1 MPRGARHVL
10 LQACE
15 RHAEAPPPSGCCSRM
30 PTTARTMDCAAAVL
44 FALGSWFLTRKL
56 LPTHMRQYPGTNVT
70 LPEGG
75 AQIFVR
81 DPQHLLAFVPDAQS
95 SVGAVALRNLV
106 VAHVVLL
113 GVLAHWS
120 RREGPVAV
128 ACICWAIGLTEVVT
142 NSTKSYV
149 GRLRPQF
156 YTSCGWDE
164 QAGVCTWDP
173 VRMPDPKFVPL
184 DSRHSFP
191 SEHSSLAMSA
201 GLLLT
206 LYALRLLRT
215 HGGSAPRLQPT
226 TTDCCRLPP
235 ATANTHH
242 DDP

>member
-1 MPRGARHVL
+1 ML

-142 NSTKSYV
+142 NSTKSGSMV
-149 GRLRPQF
+149 KIPSQLPPWQRPRLAPCASSGRAWRPR
-156 YTSCGWDE
+156 
-164 QAGVCTWDP
+164 AA
-173 VRMPDPKFVPL
+173 
-184 DSRHSFP
+184 RHSQG
-191 SEHSSLAMSA
+191 EA
-201 GLLLT
+201 
-206 LYALRLLRT
+206 
-215 HGGSAPRLQPT
+215 QPLGPL
-226 TTDCCRLPP
+226 LPP
-235 ATANTHH
+235 RGLKRAASKIADFTGF
-242 DDP
+242 DPPGRTLAQGAAHARGPVDRRHARRQ